1 MLLWRD
7 PMVEGP
13 PPRKLTPEE
22 IAEGEE
28 AARRAKAAA
37 DAATRARAA
46 VRKAELAPF
55 IPRELMVGEDVQTV
69 SRPKAESV
77 RATARE
83 YLAERQ
89 RHAPQPLDAGRRLA
103 ARFGVAERETL
114 QSGATAKL
122 TGEFGG
128 RPVAVQS
135 DNHFAAD
142 LNGVAQLWPA
152 GLNTVTPPATS
163 PALPPLWVTG
173 GSGLDLTGAG
183 TRLALFEVDGVFDTT
198 YSQHED
204 LGNSAVN
211 PPENRKLWQVDSSS
225 PSNFHATGVA
235 SVLVGEGSRDLSSWL
250 TLTVRNTPS
259 QTLVAGVPVG
269 DAARGM
275 SYEAQLSAW
284 DIVDSDVE
292 LTTAFAIHNTNLS
305 NHSYGLTAGWQLRA
319 APQLHRWH
327 GINGADQDFRFGM
340 YFPAQPRP
348 GGFGLPQSEGIDQ
361 IVFDNVFHLPVASAG
376 NDRLQEPPGQD
387 PNQNP
392 PVGITHEVFNGVAW
406 VQSTT
411 YRSPDGDQGGYDTV
425 RSPGTAKNILTVG
438 SIGIDYGFNGAGTQV
453 FLAGSS
459 GRGPTDDGRLKP
471 EIVAKGINAI
481 TSDNGTSPQP
491 LAIQFGGNTAQAYQV
506 ISGTSFAAPSVT
518 GALNLCAQRY
528 TQLFPDREA
537 PHASTWRALAIHTAD
552 DVFGA
557 PGPDF
562 ATGYGI
568 FNAQAITDLLQEDF
582 DSGASAFV
590 KEAPLFMEAAGE
602 PLDFIE
608 FDVVA
613 AGGADLVCTIAWT
626 DPAGN
631 PATLTVPDQP
641 NDVLIN
647 DIGVRVTAPDS
658 MVWRPWVLNADLANE
673 TQAAREAAA
682 MRGVNHTDNLEQV
695 LIPAADIAAGGTY
708 TIRIERDDIL
718 ETAFQWVSIA
728 VRGITPQARP
738 PLQVKTIGPGTAADT
753 WLLTWDTI
761 VGRDYE
767 IEFSTD
773 LETWTPVGSTAT
785 ASKELMASEVPVP
798 PGTGKAFFRV
808 RETE

>member
-1 MLLWRD
+1 
-7 PMVEGP
+7 
-13 PPRKLTPEE
+13 
-22 IAEGEE
+22 
-28 AARRAKAAA
+28 
-37 DAATRARAA
+37 
-46 VRKAELAPF
+46 
-55 IPRELMVGEDVQTV
+55 
-69 SRPKAESV
+69 
-77 RATARE
+77 
-83 YLAERQ
+83 
-89 RHAPQPLDAGRRLA
+89 
-103 ARFGVAERETL
+103 
-114 QSGATAKL
+114 
-122 TGEFGG
+122 
-128 RPVAVQS
+128 
-135 DNHFAAD
+135 
-142 LNGVAQLWPA
+142 
-152 GLNTVTPPATS
+152 
-163 PALPPLWVTG
+163 
-173 GSGLDLTGAG
+173 
-183 TRLALFEVDGVFDTT
+183 
-198 YSQHED
+198 
-204 LGNSAVN
+204 
-211 PPENRKLWQVDSSS
+211 
-225 PSNFHATGVA
+225 
-235 SVLVGEGSRDLSSWL
+235 
-250 TLTVRNTPS
+250 
-259 QTLVAGVPVG
+259 
-269 DAARGM
+269 
-275 SYEAQLSAW
+275 
-284 DIVDSDVE
+284 
-292 LTTAFAIHNTNLS
+292 
-305 NHSYGLTAGWQLRA
+305 
-319 APQLHRWH
+319 
-327 GINGADQDFRFGM
+327 M
-340 YFPAQPRP
+340 YFPA
-348 GGFGLPQSEGIDQ
+348 LPQPLNQGTPESEGFDQ
-361 IVFDNVFHLPVASAG
+361 FVSDNVFHLPVASAG

-392 PVGITHEVFNGVAW
+392 PVGITHEVFNGLAW

-481 TSDNGTSPQP
+481 TSDNGTSPQQ
-491 LAIQFGGNTAQAYQV
+491 LAIQFGGNSAQAYQV

-518 GALNLCAQRY
+518 GALNLCAQRF
-528 TQLFPDREA
+528 TQLFPDCEV
-537 PHASTWRALAIHTAD
+537 PHASTWRALAAHSAL

-568 FNAQAITDLLQEDF
+568 FNAQAITDLLQADF

-590 KEAPLFMEAAGE
+590 KEAPLFMEAAGD

-613 AGGADLVCTIAWT
+613 TGGADLVCTIAWT

-631 PATLTVPDQP
+631 PATQTVPDQP

-673 TQAAREAAA
+673 TQAARETPAT
-682 MRGVNHTDNLEQV
+682 RGINHTDNLEQV

-728 VRGITPQARP
+728 VRGITPQPRP
-738 PLQVKTIGPGTAADT
+738 PLQIKTMEPGTAADT

-773 LETWTPVGSTAT
+773 LESWAPVGNTAT